1 MPKLLEDVDGALERV
16 RRLGVQGSDQLPE
29 RLTDE
34 EKQQT
39 ADAVERL
46 DVEIYTGADDRIL
59 RRLVVD
65 LGLQAPE
72 GEAQAGAQSVD
83 ISFDLQLLDVNED
96 QDIEAPSGAKP
107 FDELVAQL
115 EGLGLG
121 NLGLGGGGSGGA
133 AAAAARTRRTSSAT
147 RSASRRPR
155 ATATRSASARICL
168 RLRSEG
174 IIPPVSQARA
184 PFNLRRFLLSGEG
197 WPYLLV
203 PFIPIAIVLEL
214 VHASATI
221 IFVTSALGV
230 IPTAALM
237 GRATE
242 ELAARSGPGIG
253 GFLNVTFGNAPEL
266 IIAFFALNEGLQEV
280 VKASLVGSILGNIL
294 LVMGAAMLVGGR
306 KRERQFFDRTA
317 ANTQSLMLL
326 LAAVALVMPAIYEL
340 VIGGSL
346 PSPTD
351 ESKQFPSELEQMSFA
366 VAIILLASYAAGL
379 LFSLRTHRNL
389 FNPSHEEEDHGGEPW
404 SVRRAVISLAIA
416 GVAVGVMSEI
426 LVGSISEASEAIGLS
441 PFFVGIIV
449 VAIVGN
455 AAEHWVAIYFAAR
468 DKMDLSVNIAI
479 GSSAQIALFAA
490 PVLVLLSFVVGP
502 FPMALVFNGL
512 ELGAIFMAIL
522 IANQVTQ
529 EGESTWFEGLQLL
542 AVYVVLGLVFFF
554 VE

>member
-1 MPKLLEDVDGALERV
+1 
-16 RRLGVQGSDQLPE
+16 
-29 RLTDE
+29 
-34 EKQQT
+34 
-39 ADAVERL
+39 
-46 DVEIYTGADDRIL
+46 
-59 RRLVVD
+59 
-65 LGLQAPE
+65 
-72 GEAQAGAQSVD
+72 
-83 ISFDLQLLDVNED
+83 
-96 QDIEAPSGAKP
+96 
-107 FDELVAQL
+107 
-115 EGLGLG
+115 
-121 NLGLGGGGSGGA
+121 
-133 AAAAARTRRTSSAT
+133 
-147 RSASRRPR
+147 
-155 ATATRSASARICL
+155 
-168 RLRSEG
+168 
-174 IIPPVSQARA
+174 VSQARA

-203 PFIPIAIVLEL
+203 PFIPLAIVLEL

-317 ANTQSLMLL
+317 ANAQSLMLL

-346 PSPTD
+346 PSPTE
-351 ESKQFPSELEQMSFA
+351 ESQQFPDELEQMSLA
-366 VAIILLASYAAGL
+366 VAIVLLLSYAAGL

-389 FNPSHEEEDHGGEPW
+389 FNPSHEAEDHGGEAW
-404 SVRRAVISLAIA
+404 SVRRAVLSLLAA

-426 LVGSISEASEAIGLS
+426 LVGSISEASESIGLS
-441 PFFVGIIV
+441 PFFVGVIV
-449 VAIVGN
+449 VAVVGN

-468 DKMDLSVNIAI
+468 DKMDLAVNIAI

-490 PVLVLLSFVVGP
+490 PVLVLLSLFVGD
-502 FPMALVFNGL
+502 FPMALVFNGF
-512 ELGAIFMAIL
+512 ELGAVVLAVL
-522 IANQVTQ
+522 IAQVVTQ

-542 AVYVVLGLVFFF
+542 AVYAVLGLTFYF
-554 VE
+554 V